1 MVNDEVRAAGKSALM
16 IAFHQYGQAHQKTLM
31 TQTGLVLTAVLANHV
46 LRGHAR
52 AYLCPLIVAT
62 RTKDTLA
69 NPPGLG
75 EHGNTLLPPTA

>member
-1 MVNDEVRAAGKSALM
+1 MVNDEVRAAGKTDLM
-16 IAFHQYGQAHQKTLM
+16 IAFQQHGQAHQEALM
-31 TQTGLVLTAVLANHV
+31 TQTSLVLTTVLANHV

-62 RTKDTLA
+62 RTMDTLA